1 MGREGLN
8 PFHTGSYLQGW
19 NSGLVRAKGQTIL
32 NGHLIVVLC
41 PFRRA
46 TVAASEVK
54 SCSSRSEMGVSRLGA
69 QDCMGSR
76 VLCPCTHG
84 SP

>member
-8 PFHTGSYLQGW
+8 PFQTGSYLQGW
-19 NSGLVRAKGQTIL
+19 NSGLVRAKGQAIL

-46 TVAASEVK
+46 TVAASEVVLK
-54 SCSSRSEMGVSRLGA
+54 QERDGCPQQAR
-69 QDCMGSR
+69 DCMGSR